1 MESLNK
7 DSMLEVLAFA
17 KTGVEVE
24 INKLNAKIER
34 GRKLLNEVKDIPT
47 QDRYRKTIA
56 DIEKQIQDLEAKWKK
71 YDDMIFFSDFE

>member
-47 QDRYRKTIA
+47 QDRYRKTIS
-56 DIEKQIQDLEAKWKK
+56 DIEKQVQDLEAKWKK

>member
-34 GRKLLNEVKDIPT
+34 GRKLLSEVKDIPT

-56 DIEKQIQDLEAKWKK
+56 AIEKQIQDLEAKWKK

>member
-47 QDRYRKTIA
+47 QDRYRKTIS
-56 DIEKQIQDLEAKWKK
+56 DIEKQVQDLEAKWKK
-71 YDDMIFFSDFE
+71 YDDMIFFSDVE

>member
-71 YDDMIFFSDFE
+71 YDEMIFFSDFE

>member
-34 GRKLLNEVKDIPT
+34 GRKRLNEVKDIPT
-47 QDRYRKTIA
+47 QDRYRKTIS
-56 DIEKQIQDLEAKWKK
+56 DIEKQVQDLEAKWKK

>member
-34 GRKLLNEVKDIPT
+34 GRKILNEVKDIPT

>member
-47 QDRYRKTIA
+47 QDRYRKTIL

>member
-56 DIEKQIQDLEAKWKK
+56 DIEKQVQDLEAKWKK
-71 YDDMIFFSDFE
+71 YNDMIFFSDFE

>member
-56 DIEKQIQDLEAKWKK
+56 DIEKQVQDLEAKWKK

>member
-1 MESLNK
+1 
-7 DSMLEVLAFA
+7 MLEVLAFA

-71 YDDMIFFSDFE
+71 YDDMIFFSDCE

>member
-1 MESLNK
+1 
-7 DSMLEVLAFA
+7 MLEVLAFA

-56 DIEKQIQDLEAKWKK
+56 DIEKQIQDLEVKWKK

>member
-1 MESLNK
+1 
-7 DSMLEVLAFA
+7 MLEVLAFA

-56 DIEKQIQDLEAKWKK
+56 DIEKQIQDLEAKWEK
-71 YDDMIFFSDFE
+71 YDSMIFFSDFE

>member
-1 MESLNK
+1 MENLNK

-24 INKLNAKIER
+24 VNKLNAKIER
-34 GRKLLNEVKDIPT
+34 GRKLLKEVKDIPT
-47 QDRYRKTIA
+47 QDRYRKTIL
-56 DIEKQIQDLEAKWKK
+56 DLEKQIQDLEAKWKK